1 MIFKQNSRRKGETV
15 VLSSTMRY
23 CTNCEMANHDSCVN
37 VSLFQYQLR
46 ILKRRVFF
54 FLISKPV
61 PFSSFLEKKK
71 KSFKNLEKTLRFVIL
86 LCLIE

>member
-15 VLSSTMRY
+15 VLSSTIRC
-23 CTNCEMANHDSCVN
+23 CTNCEMANHDSYVN
-37 VSLFQYQLR
+37 VSLSQYQLR
-46 ILKRRVFF
+46 ILKRRVF

-71 KSFKNLEKTLRFVIL
+71 KSFKNLEKHLRFVIL